1 MHPLQVL
8 IHMGI
13 LHGPDSNPMPK
24 LWEAPDCTIQIM
36 VQVQVLDILDIHTV
50 MVTGISRGMT
60 KNTLDLMKGII
71 SSIHPLHTHP
81 PHH

>member
-8 IHMGI
+8 IHTGI
-13 LHGPDSNPMPK
+13 LHGPNSDPMLK
-24 LWEAPDCTIQIM
+24 LWEALDHTVQIM
-36 VQVQVLDILDIHTV
+36 AQVQVLDILDIQTV

-60 KNTLDLMKGII
+60 KNMLDLMKGII
-71 SSIHPLHTHP
+71 SGIHPLHTHP